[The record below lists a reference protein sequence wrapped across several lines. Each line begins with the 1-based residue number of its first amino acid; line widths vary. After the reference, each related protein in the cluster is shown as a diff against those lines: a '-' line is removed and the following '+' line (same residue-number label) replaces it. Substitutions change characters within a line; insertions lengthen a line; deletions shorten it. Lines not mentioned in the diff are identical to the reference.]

1 MDLEKTYQE
10 KFGKETGVRS
20 LGWSN
25 EHTQKIRFKILME
38 ISGLEIT
45 DSVLDV
51 GCGHGDLSYHFDDY
65 LGIDLR
71 NSAIITAR
79 ENYEDKWKGLFQA
92 NFLNQSVFETGGE
105 FDWCFASGVFALKNN
120 WEEIT
125 QKTIEK
131 MFSLCKKGI
140 AFNLLSDSCSNKDI
154 DMKHCT
160 TDDVSFLMQSV
171 TERYVIRNDY
181 LSHDLTVYAYK
192 GQLI

>member
-51 GCGHGDLSYHFDDY
+51 GCGHGDLSYYFDDY

-79 ENYEDKWKGLFQA
+79 EKYEDKWKGLFQG
-92 NFLNQSVFETGGE
+92 NFLNQSVFETERE
-105 FDWCFASGVFALKNN
+105 FDWCFASGIFAFKDN

-125 QKTIEK
+125 QNTIEK

-140 AFNLLSDSCSNKDI
+140 AFNLLSDSCENKDV

-160 TDDVSFLMQSV
+160 VEDVSFLMHSV
-171 TERYVIRNDY
+171 TDNYVIRNDY
-181 LSHDLTVYAYK
+181 LPNDLTVYACK
-192 GQLI
+192 IN